1 MTSSLGDQ
9 TLRLDLGK
17 KTGREYSDA
26 SNDLV
31 LLRATHTSA
40 LGGDMKH
47 CHTVWIMRSAT
58 LGALLILPP
67 IAAAQN
73 ADSKALNDLFKQVE
87 AHAMLASDDSQVLE
101 AYTRSHTMS
110 SESHANRLRT
120 IADHANNLIQDFD
133 KLHSMRN
140 EGSPWQQEAID
151 RVDPLLEEMAN
162 HLNTTIAHFRDNK
175 HRVNMPAFHDYV
187 KANREYMS
195 RTSGLI
201 SSIVE
206 YGETRAKANGL
217 EASLDRLPAT
227 EISKE

>member
-1 MTSSLGDQ
+1 
-9 TLRLDLGK
+9 
-17 KTGREYSDA
+17 
-26 SNDLV
+26 
-31 LLRATHTSA
+31 
-40 LGGDMKH
+40 MKH
-47 CHTVWIMRSAT
+47 CHIVSMVGSAT
-58 LGALLILPP
+58 LGALLILPT
-67 IAAAQN
+67 IAPAQN
-73 ADSKALNDLFKQVE
+73 ADSKAVNDLFKQIE
-87 AHAMLASDDSQVLE
+87 AHAMLASDDSESLE

-110 SESHANRLRT
+110 PESHANRLLT
-120 IADHANNLIQDFD
+120 IAGHANNLIQDFD
-133 KLHSMRN
+133 KLNSIRN
-140 EGSPWQQEAID
+140 DGSPWQQEAID
-151 RVDPLLEEMAN
+151 RVDPLLKEMAD
-162 HLNTTIAHFRDNK
+162 HLSTTIAHFRDNK